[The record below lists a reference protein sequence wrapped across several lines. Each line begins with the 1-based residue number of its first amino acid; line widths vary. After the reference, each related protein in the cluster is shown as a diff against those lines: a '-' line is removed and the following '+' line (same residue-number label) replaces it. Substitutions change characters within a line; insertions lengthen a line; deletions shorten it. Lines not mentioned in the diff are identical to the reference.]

1 MMNQYL
7 TIERKNDQYPV
18 NIIRRGLLKHGK
30 NLKLKELHHAYK
42 VSSIEMEKLK
52 RISKII
58 PKAGIARQQ
67 DKSEI
72 QLPTTYSD
80 SNNPNHYELT
90 DIKRLLSFLVQQ
102 NEQSRLQQKKA
113 KEQNDQMIQDIKELK
128 QTIENIKEIQDEEYT
143 REYHSFTSLYKS
155 LLYIEEKVESISSK
169 IEDKKNKVNWQKLF
183 EK

>member
-52 RISKII
+52 RMGKIDSQSWNRN
-58 PKAGIARQQ
+58 IA
-67 DKSEI
+67 DNSEI
-72 QLPTTYSD
+72 QLPTAYSD
-80 SNNPNHYELT
+80 PNHYELT

-113 KEQNDQMIQDIKELK
+113 KEQNDQIFQEINELK
-128 QTIENIKEIQDEEYT
+128 QIIDDIKVIQDEEYT

-155 LLYIEEKVESISSK
+155 LLYIEEKVDDISSK

>member
-52 RISKII
+52 RMGKMI
-58 PKAGIARQQ
+58 PKAGIVIQQ
-67 DKSEI
+67 DKVKYNFLLLIAI
-72 QLPTTYSD
+72 Q
-80 SNNPNHYELT
+80 NPNHYELT

-113 KEQNDQMIQDIKELK
+113 KEQNDQIIQEIKELK
-128 QTIENIKEIQDEEYT
+128 QI
-143 REYHSFTSLYKS
+143 H
-155 LLYIEEKVESISSK
+155 
-169 IEDKKNKVNWQKLF
+169 
-183 EK
+183 